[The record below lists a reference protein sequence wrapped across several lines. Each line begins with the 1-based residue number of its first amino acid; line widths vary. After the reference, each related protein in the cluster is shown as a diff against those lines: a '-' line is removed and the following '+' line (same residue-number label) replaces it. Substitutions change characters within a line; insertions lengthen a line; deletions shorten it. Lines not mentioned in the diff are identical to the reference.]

1 MAPMPLIRCRF
12 APIAALLFGVV
23 TLAAC
28 ERMSTI
34 GFDTQSA
41 FGSVGLADRCV
52 DIVRRA
58 FPNGGLDIANRRVKV
73 EGGVSIV
80 AIAAVRRDVAAKGP
94 YARDI
99 AAECRFENNIL
110 MGFRWTSGP
119 IRPTGFGQAP

>member
-1 MAPMPLIRCRF
+1 M
-12 APIAALLFGVV
+12 
-23 TLAAC
+23 LAAC

-80 AIAAVRRDVAAKGP
+80 AIAAVRRDVAVKGP

-110 MGFRWTSGP
+110 MGFRWMSGP

>member
-1 MAPMPLIRCRF
+1 
-12 APIAALLFGVV
+12 
-23 TLAAC
+23 
-28 ERMSTI
+28 MSTL

-58 FPNGGLDIANRRVKV
+58 FPNGDLDIANRRVKV
-73 EGGVSIV
+73 EADASIV

-99 AAECRFENNIL
+99 AAECRYESNIL
-110 MGFRWTSGP
+110 IGFRWMSGP
-119 IRPTGFGQAP
+119 IRPTGIGQAP

>member
-1 MAPMPLIRCRF
+1 M
-12 APIAALLFGVV
+12 
-23 TLAAC
+23 LAAC

-80 AIAAVRRDVAAKGP
+80 AIAAVRRDVAVKGP